1 MKKIFLSLILVCF
14 IANVKA
20 QNTYDIKINLK
31 NCKDTLAYLTFYQ
44 FDKNMIV
51 DTCTNIK
58 NGKIIFNGK
67 RKLDNGI
74 YSLIGQ
80 GKTIYFDFFIDE
92 NTQKMDISS
101 DDFSNYKATL
111 TCNNSKQENDFFKY
125 IRYFETQK
133 NDFEGHLL
141 KTKGMSKKDS
151 TSFMIEKQK
160 TINQNIENYEQEFIQ
175 QNKGSFISDALNLK
189 VEKYLKDVP
198 KASNGRPDSI
208 AVYKYYK
215 NQYWKD
221 VDFKNDGLIRTP
233 FFANRIK
240 RYFDQVVIRHPDSVA
255 VEIDRIMKQTVE
267 GSIMFKL
274 LLAHFTSTY
283 ETSKIMGFDKV
294 FVHISDTY
302 FKTGKAK
309 DLYNDDNIIKNIID
323 RANLL
328 RPLLLGQVAPE
339 LPMIPIESHD
349 KIAKMGF
356 ETAKTSDELTKIFY
370 ANNQEIEKTF
380 LKLHAIKAE
389 YVVLVFWDVDCSHCQ
404 VEIPKLIQIYHELQ
418 KENKDVKVFSV
429 YTQQEFDKYQKYVTE
444 KKLDWINVY
453 DGVHYNNLKE
463 KYDIYSTPVIYIL
476 DKNKIIKAKR
486 IDVDQVKT
494 IINALESEKK
504 TSKL

>member
-1 MKKIFLSLILVCF
+1 M
-14 IANVKA
+14 
-20 QNTYDIKINLK
+20 T
-31 NCKDTLAYLTFYQ
+31 
-44 FDKNMIV
+44 
-51 DTCTNIK
+51 
-58 NGKIIFNGK
+58 
-67 RKLDNGI
+67 
-74 YSLIGQ
+74 
-80 GKTIYFDFFIDE
+80 
-92 NTQKMDISS
+92 
-101 DDFSNYKATL
+101 
-111 TCNNSKQENDFFKY
+111 
-125 IRYFETQK
+125 
-133 NDFEGHLL
+133 
-141 KTKGMSKKDS
+141 KKDS
-151 TSFMIEKQK
+151 TAFILEKQK
-160 TINQNIENYEQEFIQ
+160 VINENIENYEKEFIQ
-175 QNKGSFISDALNLK
+175 QNKGSYISQALNLK
-189 VEKYLKDVP
+189 IEKYLKDVP

-208 AVYKYYK
+208 AIYKYYK
-215 NQYWKD
+215 NQYWKE

-240 RYFDQVVIRHPDSVA
+240 RYFDQVVIRHPDSIA

-267 GSIMFKL
+267 GSVMFKL

-309 DLYNDDNIIKNIID
+309 DLYNDDNIIKNIVD

-339 LPMIPIESHD
+339 LPMIPIENHD
-349 KIAKMGF
+349 KIVKMGF

-370 ANNQEIEKTF
+370 ANSQEIEKTF
-380 LKLHAIKAE
+380 LKLHSINAE
-389 YVVLVFWDVDCSHCQ
+389 YVVLVFWDVDCSHCL
-404 VEIPKLIQIYHELQ
+404 VEIPKLIQIYHELL
-418 KENKDVKVFSV
+418 KEKKDVKVFSV
-429 YTQQEFDKYQKYVTE
+429 YTQQEFEKYQKYVIE

-494 IINALESEKK
+494 IINALETENKAL
-504 TSKL
+504 KL